1 MEQAAVVGVS
11 SSQQGN
17 NRRSVMRQFSI
28 RSKII
33 LTLLFTGLSCLA
45 AGGIIGYRS
54 GSEALNQSV
63 TKQLTAQ
70 REIKRQRVESYIR
83 NQLRFTEAV
92 GGAPQITEAAKALI
106 AAYRDMHADLK
117 ADPSGELADTTVLT
131 AWYTRDFLPRL
142 DKIAGGHTPLEGLM
156 PIDPV
161 GRRLQADYIARN
173 PNQDGSKNLLTS
185 APGGSRYDV
194 AHARHHPGLKRI
206 VDTIGFFDIN
216 IMDAETGDVVYG
228 GAKEPDFG
236 TNMYNGAHARSG
248 FARAAQRA
256 LDPQNGGKAV
266 VEDFS
271 PYMPSAFAP
280 QMFAA
285 VPIISGGQTIGVFVA
300 QINIRTLDSL
310 LTDDRRWQT
319 TGQGET
325 GEVQLVGQ
333 DRLMR
338 SQSRFFATDP
348 EKYLKDVQAN
358 GLPTSIADQIRTVNT
373 TILYMRIRNDAVDLA
388 FRNQTG
394 VGRFLESRGVEVVEA
409 YGPVEVAGLRWA
421 ILAKQDV
428 SEAFAPA
435 ARLNRDLLVAAAV
448 AAILLTFLAL
458 ACAGL
463 FMKPLH
469 RVVAGMQARA
479 SGGDIDPLT
488 VRGDDEF
495 AELARGYN
503 AMAATIGERDRQ
515 LAAAEQTSTELLRHL
530 YPAGLIERMH
540 NEAEVTAE
548 TVTNVT
554 VVVIWMDGIDAIAAD
569 RSAAEMGVVLN
580 TLLDAVNGAAAT
592 HGVEPVRSLGE
603 SLIAVCGLS
612 SPRLDHAMRALA
624 WTHSSTM
631 AVQRL
636 NTDWS
641 KSISLRFGL
650 ASGEVDVLL
659 LSRSH
664 AAYDIWGRTLTVAR
678 RIVLEAEPGWV
689 RVSDSTYSLLTEV
702 EGFEP
707 SPPIETP
714 VLGTLTT
721 WARPAATRTRP
732 DARPLAAE

>member
-1 MEQAAVVGVS
+1 MHCNISVRAANANRSG
-11 SSQQGN
+11 SQQG
-17 NRRSVMRQFSI
+17 
-28 RSKII
+28 
-33 LTLLFTGLSCLA
+33 FTGFQDRQCEIGVFCPAAQAWLSAPAIERKTGVPVLAQQRHHLWQSCLQLGFQGVRRVDNEHA
-45 AGGIIGYRS
+45 AGGQAG
-54 GSEALNQSV
+54 ADN
-63 TKQLTAQ
+63 
-70 REIKRQRVESYIR
+70 
-83 NQLRFTEAV
+83 FAV
-92 GGAPQITEAAKALI
+92 G
-106 AAYRDMHADLK
+106 
-117 ADPSGELADTTVLT
+117 
-131 AWYTRDFLPRL
+131 
-142 DKIAGGHTPLEGLM
+142 
-156 PIDPV
+156 V
-161 GRRLQADYIARN
+161 G
-173 PNQDGSKNLLTS
+173 
-185 APGGSRYDV
+185 
-194 AHARHHPGLKRI
+194 
-206 VDTIGFFDIN
+206 
-216 IMDAETGDVVYG
+216 
-228 GAKEPDFG
+228 
-236 TNMYNGAHARSG
+236 
-248 FARAAQRA
+248 
-256 LDPQNGGKAV
+256 
-266 VEDFS
+266 
-271 PYMPSAFAP
+271 
-280 QMFAA
+280 
-285 VPIISGGQTIGVFVA
+285 
-300 QINIRTLDSL
+300 
-310 LTDDRRWQT
+310 
-319 TGQGET
+319 
-325 GEVQLVGQ
+325 
-333 DRLMR
+333 
-338 SQSRFFATDP
+338 
-348 EKYLKDVQAN
+348 
-358 GLPTSIADQIRTVNT
+358 
-373 TILYMRIRNDAVDLA
+373 
-388 FRNQTG
+388 
-394 VGRFLESRGVEVVEA
+394 
-409 YGPVEVAGLRWA
+409 
-421 ILAKQDV
+421 
-428 SEAFAPA
+428 
-435 ARLNRDLLVAAAV
+435 
-448 AAILLTFLAL
+448 
-458 ACAGL
+458 
-463 FMKPLH
+463 
-469 RVVAGMQARA
+469 
-479 SGGDIDPLT
+479 
-488 VRGDDEF
+488 RGDDEF